1 VEGLKA
7 RRGDL
12 SGPVLAILVTLILLA
27 IGAAIIA
34 YFTLFAGQARTPVLV
49 VKDQPIA
56 YNIGGSPPSARVEVV
71 VANIGTAQVTL
82 KAGAGQTRLEILAP
96 FTATASLATDTT
108 IVPGASKILTFTF
121 GGQWSSFALHSSANA
136 RLVLRDTA
144 GNTVGMLE
152 VNIRIL
158 GSS

>member
-27 IGAAIIA
+27 IGAVIIA
-34 YFTLFAGQARTPVLV
+34 YFTLLAGPTPTPVLV

-56 YNIGGSPPSARVEVV
+56 YKSSTDDAKVEVV

-82 KAGAGQTRLEILAP
+82 KGSDTTLEILGP
-96 FTATASLATDTT
+96 FTAGPQALGSNPT
-108 IVPGASKILTFTF
+108 INPGESKTLSFTF
-121 GGQWSSFALHSSANA
+121 SNKWTSDFSKYRSASA
-136 RLVLRDTA
+136 RLVLKDTA
-144 GNTVGMLE
+144 GNTIAQFE
-152 VNIRIL
+152 VSIRII
-158 GSS
+158 GGG